1 MFSKYSFTIPF
12 SKLMPNLSLPP
23 SLPPSLSHLF
33 SLPSGPGTPTRD
45 PRTGKPT
52 KSTVAPRRPVMMEGV
67 RSLPLPV
74 LKQATG
80 HFSPEHKL
88 AQDPLGGIYMGD
100 SKDGKVS
107 E

>member
-1 MFSKYSFTIPF
+1 MALVMT
-12 SKLMPNLSLPP
+12 LPP
-23 SLPPSLSHLF
+23 LAPLLF
-33 SLPSGPGTPTRD
+33 ASGPGTPTRD

-67 RSLPLPV
+67 RNLPLPV

-100 SKDGKVS
+100 SKDGKVR
-107 E
+107 EWVGE